1 MKVSLDMSCLLCSSV
16 SSSTMINIFLLYH
29 DFFFFFLSGI
39 EKTEQVLKFKEIP

>member
-29 DFFFFFLSGI
+29 DFFFFLSGI